1 MSIHTPDSSRYFY
14 ADGFDERQDLG
25 EKQKQLS
32 KEFVREWLILND
44 FMGKPG
50 QTVPTMGDEWV
61 KTISNRYIELFE
73 KVTGTKFQPEYL
85 SEEENFKKIASS
97 LSNTISSFV

>member
-1 MSIHTPDSSRYFY
+1 MLLFEKGGQLASKQGLILADTKYEFGKRNGNIVLMDEIHTPDSSRYFY

-32 KEFVREWLILND
+32 KEFVREWLILNE

-50 QTVPTMGDEWV
+50 QTVPTWV
-61 KTISNRYIELFE
+61 MN
-73 KVTGTKFQPEYL
+73 G
-85 SEEENFKKIASS
+85 
-97 LSNTISSFV
+97 